1 MHKAACKAG
10 VGRGVWV
17 APWMGPNGETILV
30 AVKRD
35 DRLVAERMLS
45 FGDDHVQ
52 ASDELWRA
60 LERADPCPVLRV
72 I

>member
-1 MHKAACKAG
+1 MRKVTFQAG

-30 AVKRD
+30 AVRRD
-35 DRLVAERMLS
+35 DRKVSERMLA

-52 ASDELWRA
+52 ASEDLWDE
-60 LERADPCPVLRV
+60 LERADPQPALKV